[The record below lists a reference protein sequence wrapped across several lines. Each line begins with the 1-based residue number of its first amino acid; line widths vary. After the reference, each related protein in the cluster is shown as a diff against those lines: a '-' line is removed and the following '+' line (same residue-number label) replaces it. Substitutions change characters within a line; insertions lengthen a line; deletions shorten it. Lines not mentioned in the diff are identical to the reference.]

1 MSPQRLLLTLV
12 VPPAL
17 EDVLIDW
24 LLSQSAV
31 QEFTSQPVYGHS
43 NRPDGLSHAEQV
55 SARKKW
61 IRFELHLLEQDLH
74 MILGELKRE
83 FPNRS
88 IHYWILPVSDTG
100 KI

>member
-17 EDVLIDW
+17 EDALIDW
-24 LLSQSAV
+24 ILSQSEV
-31 QEFTSQPVYGHS
+31 QEFTSQPVYGHA

-61 IRFELHLLEQDLH
+61 IRFELHLLEQDLD
-74 MILGELKRE
+74 MILGKLKRE

-88 IHYWILPVSDTG
+88 IHYWILPISDTG